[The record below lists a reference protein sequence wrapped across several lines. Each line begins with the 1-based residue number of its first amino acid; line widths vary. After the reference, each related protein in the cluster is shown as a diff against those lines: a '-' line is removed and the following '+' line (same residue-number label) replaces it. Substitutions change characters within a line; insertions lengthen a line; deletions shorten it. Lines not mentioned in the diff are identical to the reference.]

1 MARLMNH
8 RWRWMLC
15 TAVLGLPCLAH
26 SQAACEE
33 AAPAQTGSA
42 GRPQLAQGI
51 ALFEARDLAQAERAL
66 QAALF
71 GGLADPMERAS
82 AHKYLAYTY
91 CTHKEWARCEAAFD
105 SAFSAHPGFAL
116 QAYETT
122 GTPWRDAYSRAQD
135 RWIQRCPSAQRLRT
149 APAAPT
155 AGGFALNSRV
165 ITSITA
171 LTPGLAPAR
180 SAALAPRSETPR
192 TDHNLRL
199 RVSPWANVLINGKPS
214 GVTPP
219 VVLLKLAPGSH
230 TVELRNPGFE
240 SYRQVI
246 RITDGQSVTLSHD
259 FDAR

>member
-71 GGLADPMERAS
+71 AGLADPMERAS

-122 GTPWRDAYSRAQD
+122 GTPWRDAYGRAQD

-149 APAAPT
+149 APAAPH
-155 AGGFALNSRV
+155 GRWLC
-165 ITSITA
+165 IEQ
-171 LTPGLAPAR
+171 
-180 SAALAPRSETPR
+180 PRDHLDHR
-192 TDHNLRL
+192 TDTRPCSSALHRAG
-199 RVSPWANVLINGKPS
+199 R
-214 GVTPP
+214 
-219 VVLLKLAPGSH
+219 
-230 TVELRNPGFE
+230 TV
-240 SYRQVI
+240 
-246 RITDGQSVTLSHD
+246 
-259 FDAR
+259 

>member
-105 SAFSAHPGFAL
+105 SAFSAHPG
-116 QAYETT
+116 
-122 GTPWRDAYSRAQD
+122 D
-135 RWIQRCPSAQRLRT
+135 RKSTR
-149 APAAPT
+149 
-155 AGGFALNSRV
+155 LNS
-165 ITSITA
+165 
-171 LTPGLAPAR
+171 
-180 SAALAPRSETPR
+180 
-192 TDHNLRL
+192 
-199 RVSPWANVLINGKPS
+199 
-214 GVTPP
+214 
-219 VVLLKLAPGSH
+219 SH
-230 TVELRNPGFE
+230 LV
-240 SYRQVI
+240 
-246 RITDGQSVTLSHD
+246 
-259 FDAR
+259 

>member
-1 MARLMNH
+1 
-8 RWRWMLC
+8 MLGMP
-15 TAVLGLPCLAH
+15 AFAH
-26 SQAACEE
+26 AQASCEE
-33 AAPAQTGSA
+33 AAPANAGSA

-51 ALFEARDLAQAERAL
+51 ALFESRDLAQAERAL

-71 GGLADPMERAS
+71 AGLADPMERAS

-91 CTHKEWARCEAAFD
+91 CTHKEWTRCEAAFD

-122 GTPWRDAYSRAQD
+122 DTPWRDAYSRAQE
-135 RWIQRCPSAQRLRT
+135 RRTRRC
-149 APAAPT
+149 PAAPQLRAASA
-155 AGGFALNSRV
+155 AGSFTLNSRV

-171 LTPGLAPAR
+171 LASGPVRPAA
-180 SAALAPRSETPR
+180 SAARYETPR

-199 RVSPWANVLINGKPS
+199 KVSPWANVLINGKPS